1 MIDHQLI
8 GVHHV
13 HSGASELVWDL
24 GSLAF
29 DLALIL
35 GGLAMIQ
42 RDRR

>member
-1 MIDHQLI
+1 VIDHRFL

-13 HSGASELVWDL
+13 HPGAYELVWDL